1 MHLLLDCD
9 LSSRGLVRLLEKRGH
24 DVLAAG
30 LVGGLRELDDVDL
43 FELAQREH
51 RIVLTHN
58 LADFP
63 DILVDWG
70 QSGRTHHG
78 CILSRLPANAY
89 AEIVRRL
96 DRWLMVYPTQGAWRD
111 LAVWL

>member
-1 MHLLLDCD
+1 MLLDCD
-9 LSSRGLVRLLEKRGH
+9 LCSRGLVRLLEKRGH
-24 DVLAAG
+24 DVLAAEFMAG
-30 LVGGLRELDDVDL
+30 IRELDDPEL
-43 FELAQREH
+43 FELAQRER
-51 RIVLTHN
+51 RIVITHN

-70 QSGRTHHG
+70 QAGRKHHG
-78 CILSRLPANAY
+78 CILSRLPANAF

-96 DRWLMVYPTQGAWRD
+96 ERWLAAYPSQGSWRN